1 MQIGKVVLFL
11 VVSVAIS
18 GVIGYHNKISEVKQE
33 IEKYKELDDFYSS
46 YGFNSDEY
54 DKMSNNDVLYLQQA
68 KKVRQMYRDNMDNAY
83 IMQDCVLT
91 ALDDG
96 MDEEEFYG
104 TTLENV
110 FSSYERN
117 YIIVNQNYLKEYV
130 SCKIISGN
138 INPDLYT
145 IFVPDMYQK
154 DEKVLREHYK
164 LVLEDKILVDNYY
177 GDKVD
182 VTIAEDDINIVY
194 VDSDYSVKLLSDYQY
209 DSQMDIEIPHP
220 VMILDT
226 GDFASGIY
234 MDMLSNCQMAYKE
247 ENKSDFSAMLER
259 YGLEQLFS
267 ARTML
272 APFMEDIS
280 SYQFLLRQ
288 SGLFIGLFSI
298 TLLFFI
304 YISNHV
310 HMNVHAKDYGV
321 KFQMGYH
328 GLQILKSDIWV
339 TGILLV
345 CSFVLQLVGI
355 NIYGY
360 LFFVLV
366 DLMMMYISYRTN
378 IVNQLYQIMNGG
390 C

>member
-1 MQIGKVVLFL
+1 
-11 VVSVAIS
+11 
-18 GVIGYHNKISEVKQE
+18 
-33 IEKYKELDDFYSS
+33 
-46 YGFNSDEY
+46 
-54 DKMSNNDVLYLQQA
+54 
-68 KKVRQMYRDNMDNAY
+68 
-83 IMQDCVLT
+83 
-91 ALDDG
+91 
-96 MDEEEFYG
+96 
-104 TTLENV
+104 
-110 FSSYERN
+110 
-117 YIIVNQNYLKEYV
+117 
-130 SCKIISGN
+130 
-138 INPDLYT
+138 
-145 IFVPDMYQK
+145 MYQK